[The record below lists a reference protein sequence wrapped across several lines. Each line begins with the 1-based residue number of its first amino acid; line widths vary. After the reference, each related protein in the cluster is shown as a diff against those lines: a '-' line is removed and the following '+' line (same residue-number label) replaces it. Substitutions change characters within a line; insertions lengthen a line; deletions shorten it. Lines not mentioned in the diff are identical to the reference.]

1 MTDAA
6 ASANHRPGLPL
17 AVVVGAGGMA
27 MAIARRLGDSY
38 RVLLA
43 DRDADHLERQV
54 IALRSEGHEVHGIT
68 CDVVEPDAVRRLA
81 AAAEQS
87 GPVRALAHVVGL
99 SPSMADGETV
109 LRVNLVGPTL
119 VADAFFELAG
129 PGTAAVFVASLA
141 GHLVELTPEQTA
153 ALDEPLAPDFP
164 AAVAAAIDGE
174 LDGAKAYQLS
184 KAALVRMCR
193 DRAAAWGT
201 RGARIVSLSPGL
213 IADADGRARVR
224 RATREAPAPSPH
236 PAGSGRDDGRDRR
249 RGRVPALRPRVVH
262 HWHRPAGRRR
272 HQHRVAPVANVRRA
286 QPDRVGTRAMHD
298 FVPSVAPMELRR
310 RWHAE
315 GLWNDDTFPIL
326 VARGLAD
333 NRSGRARVLSA
344 VRPYEGTVGEFA
356 DQGALL
362 AGLLA
367 ARGIGPGDVV
377 AFQLPNWPEAA
388 STFYGLL
395 QLGVVVVPIVHIYG
409 HREVG
414 HILRQSRARTL
425 ITADRFGSHDYLAEL
440 ALAAPLPDLELVVVV
455 DAHGPFPAPD
465 AESLTWREVLAADK
479 PFGAAATVDPDAP
492 AFVCYTS
499 GTTSDAKGVVHSHR
513 TFLAELRQGAALRG
527 PADPAMVKVQGGLS
541 GAPVG
546 HVGGMLM
553 LFGPVVAGS
562 GLNLLDRWDP
572 GLVLRTMAAE
582 KPHVGQRGD
591 VLPDLAPR
599 PPRLRSRRARPPVG
613 ARRDG
618 RRADPRGGRPA
629 RHGARHLADA
639 ELWIDRAPVDHRV
652 EPRRPGRRPS
662 LHRRCPAPRGGSATR
677 GR

>member
-1 MTDAA
+1 
-6 ASANHRPGLPL
+6 
-17 AVVVGAGGMA
+17 
-27 MAIARRLGDSY
+27 
-38 RVLLA
+38 
-43 DRDADHLERQV
+43 
-54 IALRSEGHEVHGIT
+54 
-68 CDVVEPDAVRRLA
+68 
-81 AAAEQS
+81 
-87 GPVRALAHVVGL
+87 
-99 SPSMADGETV
+99 
-109 LRVNLVGPTL
+109 
-119 VADAFFELAG
+119 
-129 PGTAAVFVASLA
+129 
-141 GHLVELTPEQTA
+141 
-153 ALDEPLAPDFP
+153 
-164 AAVAAAIDGE
+164 
-174 LDGAKAYQLS
+174 
-184 KAALVRMCR
+184 
-193 DRAAAWGT
+193 
-201 RGARIVSLSPGL
+201 
-213 IADADGRARVR
+213 
-224 RATREAPAPSPH
+224 
-236 PAGSGRDDGRDRR
+236 
-249 RGRVPALRPRVVH
+249 
-262 HWHRPAGRRR
+262 
-272 HQHRVAPVANVRRA
+272 
-286 QPDRVGTRAMHD
+286 MHD

-344 VRPYEGTVGEFA
+344 VRPYEGTVGDLA

-425 ITADRFGSHDYLAEL
+425 ITADRFGAHDYLAEL
-440 ALAAPLPDLELVVVV
+440 ARAAPLPDLELVVVV

-479 PFGAAATVDPDAP
+479 PFGVPATVDPDAP

-513 TFLAELRQGAALRG
+513 TFLAELRQGATLRG

-582 KPHVGQRGD
+582 NLTSGSGATFFLTSLLDHPEFDPAVHAPLLARVGMGGAPIPAEVARRATELGISLTRSYGSTEHPSITGSSHDDPEHVRLYTDGAPLPGVDLRLVDEDGRDVPVGTPGEILSRGPERFVGYVDPALTAAAIDADGWYATGD
-591 VLPDLAPR
+591 VGVLDERGNLSITDR
-599 PPRLRSRRARPPVG
+599 KKDVII
-613 ARRDG
+613 
-618 RRADPRGGRPA
+618 RGGENISAAEIEEIMLTRPDVLEVAVVAAPDRRYGEHACAFVRVTDPASTFGIEELRAQLERAGLA
-629 RHGARHLADA
+629 RQKWPEDLRFVDNYPRTASGKVQKHVL
-639 ELWIDRAPVDHRV
+639 RAWLRDESR
-652 EPRRPGRRPS
+652 
-662 LHRRCPAPRGGSATR
+662 
-677 GR
+677 